1 MKNLFFIAFFT
12 FISFSSFA
20 NNQSETTFLVIE
32 SVDSPRHCVM
42 ALNSSICSEPKYLVT
57 FLYFNKQGKQSTGI
71 ILTSKNYK
79 EGDIISDLVLIQ
91 RS

>member
-1 MKNLFFIAFFT
+1 MKNLFFITFFT
-12 FISFSSFA
+12 FISFTSFA
-20 NNQSETTFLVIE
+20 NEQPETKFLVIE

-42 ALNSSICSEPKYLVT
+42 TSKGAFCSEPKHLVT
-57 FLYFNKQGKQSTGI
+57 FVYFNKQGRQSTGT

-79 EGDIISDLVLIQ
+79 KGDIISDLVLIQ